1 MIYREGWF
9 WTYAAWYVRSIDGV
23 VCESNRELVQAMME
37 DDRGCMLAIVDHHGQ
52 LVPAESYSGADHENP
67 WIFVG
72 VSTASG
78 WHESLQLIESD
89 PDNLPEKGF
98 AFVAATMRETQ
109 VLINEALE
117 KARARAAEREERRK
131 KRSP

>member
-1 MIYREGWF
+1 MIYREQWAY
-9 WTYAAWYVRSIDGV
+9 TAWYVRSIDGV
-23 VCESNRELVQAMME
+23 VCESRRELVQAMME
-37 DDRGCMLAIVDHHGQ
+37 DDRACLLAIIDYRGR
-52 LVPAESYSGADHENP
+52 LVPVESYSGADHENP

-72 VSTASG
+72 VSEAMA
-78 WHESLQLIESD
+78 WHELLQLTESD

-117 KARARAAEREERRK
+117 LARERAAEREERRK
-131 KRSP
+131 KRAP